1 MSKFILI
8 TIILLLVTWISDHQN
23 IGLKN
28 YIPNQLML
36 SVSVSVDFLSN
47 ISGVFLTISIFCFTT
62 IVTVLNKYSSS
73 ISPRMLQRFIDKTGV
88 LRLYGIFVSGF
99 FYSVLS
105 ILLLQDLDSDQN
117 VVAGSFGIVYSIIA
131 MLGFIIFSKQVID
144 NIKMSNVIEGV
155 FNDCDKLIDE
165 EVELRENAEHYKDDE
180 SVTEI
185 PLVAQKT
192 GYFFKVKTDEIL
204 KNLNTIKSELTITKR
219 IGEYVVEGEALG
231 ILKIIE
237 SKKLDDETEE
247 ELREEISQFL
257 VINIFNQVIFFA
269 CCLFFF
275 LFLKDREDVYDKT
288 FKLFYM
294 SQYLA
299 SERENFARLIHD
311 EVLQDIFAA
320 KNYLSLKEPKVHEAS
335 DLLTKLNERL
345 RKIMKFYQTSL
356 FEDFGMEENIH
367 GIFEN
372 VASLYPYKTPKIDKK
387 ISSAL
392 ENLRGEEVK
401 LIALI
406 TKELVN
412 NIYKHSEATYIFYRL
427 YEDRGFIIMEVE
439 SDGMAEG
446 DFKNIEDSKRGV
458 LLLKMLISSN
468 EGEISYEDRGRTL
481 YTKIRLRR
489 FIDENSF
496 IR

>member
-1 MSKFILI
+1 MI
-8 TIILLLVTWISDHQN
+8 
-23 IGLKN
+23 
-28 YIPNQLML
+28 
-36 SVSVSVDFLSN
+36 
-47 ISGVFLTISIFCFTT
+47 
-62 IVTVLNKYSSS
+62 
-73 ISPRMLQRFIDKTGV
+73 
-88 LRLYGIFVSGF
+88 
-99 FYSVLS
+99 
-105 ILLLQDLDSDQN
+105 
-117 VVAGSFGIVYSIIA
+117 
-131 MLGFIIFSKQVID
+131 
-144 NIKMSNVIEGV
+144 
-155 FNDCDKLIDE
+155 
-165 EVELRENAEHYKDDE
+165 YK
-180 SVTEI
+180 
-185 PLVAQKT
+185 
-192 GYFFKVKTDEIL
+192 
-204 KNLNTIKSELTITKR
+204 R
-219 IGEYVVEGEALG
+219 
-231 ILKIIE
+231 ILKIIISHAALIFYWCYIYKIGDAISSAPIINFTSTILILIIYGLIYAE
-237 SKKLDDETEE
+237 ITKRGDKKLDA
-247 ELREEISQFL
+247 LYIFASLLFFALALNKNFKFLICFVLGLGISFFYIVKNLQIDKTFYINILPISKKMTQVFTGIFICVIMLLTYLLDLDVL

-288 FKLFYM
+288 FKLFYI

-320 KNYLSLKEPKVHEAS
+320 KNYLSLKEPRVHEAS

-439 SDGMAEG
+439 SDGMAEE
-446 DFKNIEDSKRGV
+446 DFKNIGDSKRGV

>member
-1 MSKFILI
+1 M
-8 TIILLLVTWISDHQN
+8 
-23 IGLKN
+23 G
-28 YIPNQLML
+28 
-36 SVSVSVDFLSN
+36 
-47 ISGVFLTISIFCFTT
+47 
-62 IVTVLNKYSSS
+62 
-73 ISPRMLQRFIDKTGV
+73 
-88 LRLYGIFVSGF
+88 
-99 FYSVLS
+99 
-105 ILLLQDLDSDQN
+105 
-117 VVAGSFGIVYSIIA
+117 
-131 MLGFIIFSKQVID
+131 
-144 NIKMSNVIEGV
+144 
-155 FNDCDKLIDE
+155 
-165 EVELRENAEHYKDDE
+165 
-180 SVTEI
+180 
-185 PLVAQKT
+185 
-192 GYFFKVKTDEIL
+192 
-204 KNLNTIKSELTITKR
+204 KR
-219 IGEYVVEGEALG
+219 
-231 ILKIIE
+231 ILKIIISHAALIFYWCYLYKVGDAISSAPIINFTSTILILIIYGLIYAE
-237 SKKLDDETEE
+237 ITKKGDKKLDA
-247 ELREEISQFL
+247 LYIFVSLLFFALALNKNLNFLIFLGLGLWISIFYIVKNLQIDKTFYISILPISKKMTQVFTGIFICVIMLLTYLLDLDVL

-269 CCLFFF
+269 CCLFFL

-288 FKLFYM
+288 FKLLYISKYM
-294 SQYLA
+294 A

-372 VASLYPYKTPKIDKK
+372 VANLYPYKTTKIDKK

-401 LIALI
+401 LITLI

-439 SDGMAEG
+439 SDGMAHE

-489 FIDENSF
+489 FRDENSF

>member
-1 MSKFILI
+1 MI
-8 TIILLLVTWISDHQN
+8 
-23 IGLKN
+23 
-28 YIPNQLML
+28 
-36 SVSVSVDFLSN
+36 
-47 ISGVFLTISIFCFTT
+47 
-62 IVTVLNKYSSS
+62 
-73 ISPRMLQRFIDKTGV
+73 
-88 LRLYGIFVSGF
+88 
-99 FYSVLS
+99 
-105 ILLLQDLDSDQN
+105 
-117 VVAGSFGIVYSIIA
+117 
-131 MLGFIIFSKQVID
+131 
-144 NIKMSNVIEGV
+144 
-155 FNDCDKLIDE
+155 
-165 EVELRENAEHYKDDE
+165 YK
-180 SVTEI
+180 
-185 PLVAQKT
+185 
-192 GYFFKVKTDEIL
+192 
-204 KNLNTIKSELTITKR
+204 R
-219 IGEYVVEGEALG
+219 
-231 ILKIIE
+231 ILKIIISHAALIFYWSYLYKTGE
-237 SKKLDDETEE
+237 VTGRDPIINLTSAGLILIIYGFIYTEITKKEDKKTDGLYIFASLLFFALALNKNFNFLIFLGLGLVTSIFYIVKNYRKEKTFYINILPISKKMTQVFTGIFICVIMLLTYFLDLDV
-247 ELREEISQFL
+247 L

-288 FKLFYM
+288 FKLFYI
-294 SQYLA
+294 SQYLT

-468 EGEISYEDRGRTL
+468 EGEISYQDRGRTL

>member
-1 MSKFILI
+1 M
-8 TIILLLVTWISDHQN
+8 
-23 IGLKN
+23 G
-28 YIPNQLML
+28 
-36 SVSVSVDFLSN
+36 
-47 ISGVFLTISIFCFTT
+47 
-62 IVTVLNKYSSS
+62 
-73 ISPRMLQRFIDKTGV
+73 
-88 LRLYGIFVSGF
+88 
-99 FYSVLS
+99 
-105 ILLLQDLDSDQN
+105 
-117 VVAGSFGIVYSIIA
+117 
-131 MLGFIIFSKQVID
+131 
-144 NIKMSNVIEGV
+144 
-155 FNDCDKLIDE
+155 
-165 EVELRENAEHYKDDE
+165 
-180 SVTEI
+180 
-185 PLVAQKT
+185 
-192 GYFFKVKTDEIL
+192 
-204 KNLNTIKSELTITKR
+204 KR
-219 IGEYVVEGEALG
+219 
-231 ILKIIE
+231 ILKIIISHAALIFYWCYLYKVGDAISSAPIINFTSTILILIIYGLIYAE
-237 SKKLDDETEE
+237 ITKKGHKKLDA
-247 ELREEISQFL
+247 LYIFVSLLFFALALNKNFNFLIFLGLGLGISIFYIVKNLQIDKTFYISILPISKKMTQVFTGIFICVIMLLTYLLDLDVL

-269 CCLFFF
+269 CCLFFL

-288 FKLFYM
+288 FKLLYISKYM
-294 SQYLA
+294 A

-372 VASLYPYKTPKIDKK
+372 VASLYPYKTTKIDKK

-439 SDGMAEG
+439 SDGMARE

-489 FIDENSF
+489 FRDEDSF

>member
-1 MSKFILI
+1 M
-8 TIILLLVTWISDHQN
+8 
-23 IGLKN
+23 G
-28 YIPNQLML
+28 
-36 SVSVSVDFLSN
+36 
-47 ISGVFLTISIFCFTT
+47 
-62 IVTVLNKYSSS
+62 
-73 ISPRMLQRFIDKTGV
+73 
-88 LRLYGIFVSGF
+88 
-99 FYSVLS
+99 
-105 ILLLQDLDSDQN
+105 
-117 VVAGSFGIVYSIIA
+117 
-131 MLGFIIFSKQVID
+131 
-144 NIKMSNVIEGV
+144 
-155 FNDCDKLIDE
+155 
-165 EVELRENAEHYKDDE
+165 
-180 SVTEI
+180 
-185 PLVAQKT
+185 
-192 GYFFKVKTDEIL
+192 
-204 KNLNTIKSELTITKR
+204 KR
-219 IGEYVVEGEALG
+219 
-231 ILKIIE
+231 ILKIIISHAALIFYWCYLYKVGDAISSAPIINFTSTILILIIYGLIYAE
-237 SKKLDDETEE
+237 ITKKGDKKLDA
-247 ELREEISQFL
+247 LYIFVSLLFFAFALNKNFKFLIFLGLGLGISIFYIVKNLQIDKTFYISILPISKKMTQVFTGIFICVIMLLTYLLDLDVL

-269 CCLFFF
+269 CCLFFL

-288 FKLFYM
+288 FKLFYI
-294 SQYLA
+294 SQYMA

-372 VASLYPYKTPKIDKK
+372 VASIYPYKTTKIDKK

-439 SDGMAEG
+439 SDGMDHE

-489 FIDENSF
+489 FRDEDSF

>member
-1 MSKFILI
+1 M
-8 TIILLLVTWISDHQN
+8 
-23 IGLKN
+23 G
-28 YIPNQLML
+28 
-36 SVSVSVDFLSN
+36 
-47 ISGVFLTISIFCFTT
+47 
-62 IVTVLNKYSSS
+62 
-73 ISPRMLQRFIDKTGV
+73 
-88 LRLYGIFVSGF
+88 
-99 FYSVLS
+99 
-105 ILLLQDLDSDQN
+105 
-117 VVAGSFGIVYSIIA
+117 
-131 MLGFIIFSKQVID
+131 
-144 NIKMSNVIEGV
+144 
-155 FNDCDKLIDE
+155 
-165 EVELRENAEHYKDDE
+165 
-180 SVTEI
+180 
-185 PLVAQKT
+185 
-192 GYFFKVKTDEIL
+192 
-204 KNLNTIKSELTITKR
+204 KR
-219 IGEYVVEGEALG
+219 
-231 ILKIIE
+231 ILKIIISHAALIFYWCCLYKVGE
-237 SKKLDDETEE
+237 ITKKDPIINLTSAALILIIYGFIYTEITKEEDKKTDGLYIYASLLFFALALNKNFNFLMCFAIGLLTSIFYIVKNLRREKIFYINILPVSKKMTQVFTGIFISMIMILTYLLDLD
-247 ELREEISQFL
+247 SF
-257 VINIFNQVIFFA
+257 VINIFNQLIFFA

-299 SERENFARLIHD
+299 NERENFARLIHD

-320 KNYLSLKEPKVHEAS
+320 KNYLSLKEPKIHEAS

-367 GIFEN
+367 GIFQN
-372 VASLYPYKTPKIDKK
+372 VASLYPDKTTKIDKK

-439 SDGMAEG
+439 SDGMAEE

-468 EGEISYEDRGRTL
+468 EGEISYEDRRRTL

-489 FIDENSF
+489 CRDENSF
-496 IR
+496 IRWPQNFWRELKAPLGREGNLMLLYKWNWKILCWNEKGLWHFSCGHKFKERWDGLWHLG

>member
-1 MSKFILI
+1 MTSIFYI
-8 TIILLLVTWISDHQN
+8 V
-23 IGLKN
+23 KN
-28 YIPNQLML
+28 YRKEKT
-36 SVSVSVDFLSN
+36 FY
-47 ISGVFLTISIFCFTT
+47 ISILPISKKMTQVFT
-62 IVTVLNKYSSS
+62 
-73 ISPRMLQRFIDKTGV
+73 
-88 LRLYGIFVSGF
+88 GIFICV
-99 FYSVLS
+99 
-105 ILLLQDLDSDQN
+105 IMLLTYLLDLD
-117 VVAGSFGIVYSIIA
+117 V
-131 MLGFIIFSKQVID
+131 
-144 NIKMSNVIEGV
+144 
-155 FNDCDKLIDE
+155 
-165 EVELRENAEHYKDDE
+165 
-180 SVTEI
+180 
-185 PLVAQKT
+185 
-192 GYFFKVKTDEIL
+192 
-204 KNLNTIKSELTITKR
+204 
-219 IGEYVVEGEALG
+219 
-231 ILKIIE
+231 
-237 SKKLDDETEE
+237 
-247 ELREEISQFL
+247 L

-294 SQYLA
+294 SQYLT

-439 SDGMAEG
+439 SDGMAEE

-489 FIDENSF
+489 FRDENSF

>member
-1 MSKFILI
+1 MI
-8 TIILLLVTWISDHQN
+8 
-23 IGLKN
+23 
-28 YIPNQLML
+28 
-36 SVSVSVDFLSN
+36 
-47 ISGVFLTISIFCFTT
+47 
-62 IVTVLNKYSSS
+62 
-73 ISPRMLQRFIDKTGV
+73 
-88 LRLYGIFVSGF
+88 
-99 FYSVLS
+99 
-105 ILLLQDLDSDQN
+105 
-117 VVAGSFGIVYSIIA
+117 
-131 MLGFIIFSKQVID
+131 
-144 NIKMSNVIEGV
+144 
-155 FNDCDKLIDE
+155 
-165 EVELRENAEHYKDDE
+165 YK
-180 SVTEI
+180 
-185 PLVAQKT
+185 
-192 GYFFKVKTDEIL
+192 
-204 KNLNTIKSELTITKR
+204 R
-219 IGEYVVEGEALG
+219 
-231 ILKIIE
+231 ILKIIISHAALIFYWSYLYKTGE
-237 SKKLDDETEE
+237 ITGKDPIINLTSAGLILIIYGFIYTEITKKEDKKTDGLYIFASLLFFALALNKNFNFLICLGIGFVTSIFYIVKNLRKEKTFYISILPISKKMTQVFTGIFICVIMLLTYLLDLDV
-247 ELREEISQFL
+247 L

-345 RKIMKFYQTSL
+345 RIIMKFYQTSL

>member
-1 MSKFILI
+1 M
-8 TIILLLVTWISDHQN
+8 
-23 IGLKN
+23 G
-28 YIPNQLML
+28 
-36 SVSVSVDFLSN
+36 
-47 ISGVFLTISIFCFTT
+47 
-62 IVTVLNKYSSS
+62 
-73 ISPRMLQRFIDKTGV
+73 
-88 LRLYGIFVSGF
+88 
-99 FYSVLS
+99 
-105 ILLLQDLDSDQN
+105 
-117 VVAGSFGIVYSIIA
+117 
-131 MLGFIIFSKQVID
+131 
-144 NIKMSNVIEGV
+144 
-155 FNDCDKLIDE
+155 
-165 EVELRENAEHYKDDE
+165 
-180 SVTEI
+180 
-185 PLVAQKT
+185 
-192 GYFFKVKTDEIL
+192 
-204 KNLNTIKSELTITKR
+204 KR
-219 IGEYVVEGEALG
+219 
-231 ILKIIE
+231 ILKIIISHAALIFYWCCLYKVGE
-237 SKKLDDETEE
+237 ITKKDPIINLTSAALILIIYGFIYTEITKEEDKKTDGLYIYASLLFFALALNKNLHFLIFLGLGLVTSIFYIVKNLRKEKTFYISILPISKKMTQVFTGIFICVIMLLTYLLDLDV
-247 ELREEISQFL
+247 L

-269 CCLFFF
+269 CCLSFF

-288 FKLFYM
+288 FKLFYI
-294 SQYLA
+294 SQYLEN
-299 SERENFARLIHD
+299 ERENFARLIHD

-367 GIFEN
+367 GIFQN
-372 VASLYPYKTPKIDKK
+372 VASLYPDKTTKIDKK

-392 ENLRGEEVK
+392 ENLRSEEVK

-439 SDGMAEG
+439 SDGMAEE

>member
-1 MSKFILI
+1 M
-8 TIILLLVTWISDHQN
+8 
-23 IGLKN
+23 G
-28 YIPNQLML
+28 
-36 SVSVSVDFLSN
+36 
-47 ISGVFLTISIFCFTT
+47 
-62 IVTVLNKYSSS
+62 
-73 ISPRMLQRFIDKTGV
+73 
-88 LRLYGIFVSGF
+88 
-99 FYSVLS
+99 
-105 ILLLQDLDSDQN
+105 
-117 VVAGSFGIVYSIIA
+117 
-131 MLGFIIFSKQVID
+131 
-144 NIKMSNVIEGV
+144 
-155 FNDCDKLIDE
+155 
-165 EVELRENAEHYKDDE
+165 
-180 SVTEI
+180 
-185 PLVAQKT
+185 
-192 GYFFKVKTDEIL
+192 
-204 KNLNTIKSELTITKR
+204 KR
-219 IGEYVVEGEALG
+219 
-231 ILKIIE
+231 ILKIIISHAALIFYWSYLYKTGE
-237 SKKLDDETEE
+237 ITSKDPIINLTSAGLIIIIYGFIYTEITKKEDKKTDGLFIFASLLFFALALNKNLHFLIFLGLGLVTSIFYIVKNYRKEKTFYINILPISKKMTQVFTGIFICVIMLLTYLLDLDV
-247 ELREEISQFL
+247 L

-288 FKLFYM
+288 FKLFYI

-320 KNYLSLKEPKVHEAS
+320 KNYLSLKEPRVYEAS

-427 YEDRGFIIMEVE
+427 YEDRDFIIMEVE
-439 SDGMAEG
+439 SDGMAEE

>member
-1 MSKFILI
+1 M
-8 TIILLLVTWISDHQN
+8 
-23 IGLKN
+23 G
-28 YIPNQLML
+28 
-36 SVSVSVDFLSN
+36 
-47 ISGVFLTISIFCFTT
+47 
-62 IVTVLNKYSSS
+62 
-73 ISPRMLQRFIDKTGV
+73 
-88 LRLYGIFVSGF
+88 
-99 FYSVLS
+99 
-105 ILLLQDLDSDQN
+105 
-117 VVAGSFGIVYSIIA
+117 
-131 MLGFIIFSKQVID
+131 
-144 NIKMSNVIEGV
+144 
-155 FNDCDKLIDE
+155 
-165 EVELRENAEHYKDDE
+165 
-180 SVTEI
+180 
-185 PLVAQKT
+185 
-192 GYFFKVKTDEIL
+192 
-204 KNLNTIKSELTITKR
+204 KR
-219 IGEYVVEGEALG
+219 
-231 ILKIIE
+231 ILKIIISHAALIFYWCYLYKVGDAISSAPIINFTSTILILIIYGLIYAE
-237 SKKLDDETEE
+237 ITKKGDKKLDA
-247 ELREEISQFL
+247 LYIFVSLLFFALALNKNFKFLIFLGLGLGISIFYIVKNLQIDKTFYISILPISKKMTQVFTGIFICVIMLLTYLLDLDVL

-269 CCLFFF
+269 CCLFFL

-288 FKLFYM
+288 FKLLYISKYM
-294 SQYLA
+294 A

-439 SDGMAEG
+439 SDGMAHE

-489 FIDENSF
+489 FIYEDSF

>member
-1 MSKFILI
+1 M
-8 TIILLLVTWISDHQN
+8 
-23 IGLKN
+23 G
-28 YIPNQLML
+28 
-36 SVSVSVDFLSN
+36 
-47 ISGVFLTISIFCFTT
+47 
-62 IVTVLNKYSSS
+62 
-73 ISPRMLQRFIDKTGV
+73 
-88 LRLYGIFVSGF
+88 
-99 FYSVLS
+99 
-105 ILLLQDLDSDQN
+105 
-117 VVAGSFGIVYSIIA
+117 
-131 MLGFIIFSKQVID
+131 
-144 NIKMSNVIEGV
+144 
-155 FNDCDKLIDE
+155 
-165 EVELRENAEHYKDDE
+165 
-180 SVTEI
+180 
-185 PLVAQKT
+185 
-192 GYFFKVKTDEIL
+192 
-204 KNLNTIKSELTITKR
+204 KR
-219 IGEYVVEGEALG
+219 
-231 ILKIIE
+231 ILKIIISHAALIFYWCYLYKVGDAISSAPIINFTSTILILIIYGLIYAE
-237 SKKLDDETEE
+237 ITKKGDKKLDA
-247 ELREEISQFL
+247 LYIFVSLLFFALALNKNFKFLIFLGLGLGISIFYIVKNLQIDKTFYISILPISKKMTQVFTGIFICVIMLLTYLLDLDVL

-269 CCLFFF
+269 CCLFFL

-288 FKLFYM
+288 FKLLYISKYM
-294 SQYLA
+294 A

-372 VASLYPYKTPKIDKK
+372 VASLYPDKTTKIDKK

-439 SDGMAEG
+439 SDGMAHE

-489 FIDENSF
+489 FRDENPF

>member
-1 MSKFILI
+1 MI
-8 TIILLLVTWISDHQN
+8 
-23 IGLKN
+23 
-28 YIPNQLML
+28 
-36 SVSVSVDFLSN
+36 
-47 ISGVFLTISIFCFTT
+47 
-62 IVTVLNKYSSS
+62 
-73 ISPRMLQRFIDKTGV
+73 
-88 LRLYGIFVSGF
+88 
-99 FYSVLS
+99 
-105 ILLLQDLDSDQN
+105 
-117 VVAGSFGIVYSIIA
+117 
-131 MLGFIIFSKQVID
+131 
-144 NIKMSNVIEGV
+144 
-155 FNDCDKLIDE
+155 
-165 EVELRENAEHYKDDE
+165 YK
-180 SVTEI
+180 
-185 PLVAQKT
+185 
-192 GYFFKVKTDEIL
+192 
-204 KNLNTIKSELTITKR
+204 R
-219 IGEYVVEGEALG
+219 
-231 ILKIIE
+231 ILKIIISHAALIFYWSYLYKTGE
-237 SKKLDDETEE
+237 ITSKDPIINLTSAGLILIIYGFIYTEITKKEDKKTDGLYIFASLLFFALALNKNLHFFICLGLGLVTSIFYIVKNLRKEKTFYINILPISKKMTQVFTGIFICVIMLLTYLLDLDV
-247 ELREEISQFL
+247 L

-299 SERENFARLIHD
+299 NERENFARLIHD

>member
-1 MSKFILI
+1 MI
-8 TIILLLVTWISDHQN
+8 
-23 IGLKN
+23 
-28 YIPNQLML
+28 
-36 SVSVSVDFLSN
+36 
-47 ISGVFLTISIFCFTT
+47 
-62 IVTVLNKYSSS
+62 
-73 ISPRMLQRFIDKTGV
+73 
-88 LRLYGIFVSGF
+88 
-99 FYSVLS
+99 
-105 ILLLQDLDSDQN
+105 
-117 VVAGSFGIVYSIIA
+117 
-131 MLGFIIFSKQVID
+131 
-144 NIKMSNVIEGV
+144 
-155 FNDCDKLIDE
+155 
-165 EVELRENAEHYKDDE
+165 YK
-180 SVTEI
+180 
-185 PLVAQKT
+185 
-192 GYFFKVKTDEIL
+192 
-204 KNLNTIKSELTITKR
+204 R
-219 IGEYVVEGEALG
+219 
-231 ILKIIE
+231 ILKIIISHAALIFYWCYLYKTGE
-237 SKKLDDETEE
+237 ITGKDPIINLSSAGLILIIYGFIYTEITKKEDKKTDGLYIFASLLFFALALNKNLHFLICLGLGLLTSIFYIVKNYRKEKTFYISILPISKKMTQVFTGIFICVIMLLTYLLDLDV
-247 ELREEISQFL
+247 L

>member
-1 MSKFILI
+1 M
-8 TIILLLVTWISDHQN
+8 
-23 IGLKN
+23 G
-28 YIPNQLML
+28 
-36 SVSVSVDFLSN
+36 
-47 ISGVFLTISIFCFTT
+47 
-62 IVTVLNKYSSS
+62 
-73 ISPRMLQRFIDKTGV
+73 
-88 LRLYGIFVSGF
+88 
-99 FYSVLS
+99 
-105 ILLLQDLDSDQN
+105 
-117 VVAGSFGIVYSIIA
+117 
-131 MLGFIIFSKQVID
+131 
-144 NIKMSNVIEGV
+144 
-155 FNDCDKLIDE
+155 
-165 EVELRENAEHYKDDE
+165 
-180 SVTEI
+180 
-185 PLVAQKT
+185 
-192 GYFFKVKTDEIL
+192 
-204 KNLNTIKSELTITKR
+204 KR
-219 IGEYVVEGEALG
+219 
-231 ILKIIE
+231 ILKIIISDAALIFYWCYLYKVGDAISSAPIINFTSTILILIIYGLIYAE
-237 SKKLDDETEE
+237 ITKKGDKKQDALYIFVSLLFFALALNKNFKFLIFLGLGLGISIFYIVKNLQIDKTFYISILPISKKMTQVFTGIFICVIMLLTYLLDLDV
-247 ELREEISQFL
+247 L
-257 VINIFNQVIFFA
+257 VINIFNQVIFFV
-269 CCLFFF
+269 CCLFFL

-288 FKLFYM
+288 FKLLYISKYM
-294 SQYLA
+294 A

-372 VASLYPYKTPKIDKK
+372 VASLYPYKTTKIDKK

-439 SDGMAEG
+439 SDGMARE

-489 FIDENSF
+489 FRDEDSF

>member
-1 MSKFILI
+1 M
-8 TIILLLVTWISDHQN
+8 
-23 IGLKN
+23 G
-28 YIPNQLML
+28 
-36 SVSVSVDFLSN
+36 
-47 ISGVFLTISIFCFTT
+47 
-62 IVTVLNKYSSS
+62 
-73 ISPRMLQRFIDKTGV
+73 
-88 LRLYGIFVSGF
+88 
-99 FYSVLS
+99 
-105 ILLLQDLDSDQN
+105 
-117 VVAGSFGIVYSIIA
+117 
-131 MLGFIIFSKQVID
+131 
-144 NIKMSNVIEGV
+144 
-155 FNDCDKLIDE
+155 
-165 EVELRENAEHYKDDE
+165 
-180 SVTEI
+180 
-185 PLVAQKT
+185 
-192 GYFFKVKTDEIL
+192 
-204 KNLNTIKSELTITKR
+204 KR
-219 IGEYVVEGEALG
+219 
-231 ILKIIE
+231 ILKIIIPQALLILYWCYLYKTGYISTSVPTINLTSTVLIIIIYGIIYAE
-237 SKKLDDETEE
+237 ITKTEDKKTDGLYIFTTLLFFALALNKNLHFIIFFLLGLGTSIFYIVKNLRREKIFYINILPVSKKMTQVFTGIFISMIMILTYLLDLD
-247 ELREEISQFL
+247 SF

-299 SERENFARLIHD
+299 NERENFARLIHD

-320 KNYLSLKEPKVHEAS
+320 KNFLSLKEPKVHEAS

-372 VASLYPYKTPKIDKK
+372 VASLYPDKTPKIDKK
-387 ISSAL
+387 TSSAL

-439 SDGMAEG
+439 SDGMDEE

-458 LLLKMLISSN
+458 LLLKLLISSN

-489 FIDENSF
+489 FKDENSF

>member
-1 MSKFILI
+1 MGK
-8 TIILLLVTWISDHQN
+8 
-23 IGLKN
+23 K
-28 YIPNQLML
+28 
-36 SVSVSVDFLSN
+36 
-47 ISGVFLTISIFCFTT
+47 
-62 IVTVLNKYSSS
+62 
-73 ISPRMLQRFIDKTGV
+73 
-88 LRLYGIFVSGF
+88 
-99 FYSVLS
+99 
-105 ILLLQDLDSDQN
+105 
-117 VVAGSFGIVYSIIA
+117 
-131 MLGFIIFSKQVID
+131 
-144 NIKMSNVIEGV
+144 
-155 FNDCDKLIDE
+155 
-165 EVELRENAEHYKDDE
+165 
-180 SVTEI
+180 
-185 PLVAQKT
+185 
-192 GYFFKVKTDEIL
+192 
-204 KNLNTIKSELTITKR
+204 
-219 IGEYVVEGEALG
+219 
-231 ILKIIE
+231 ILKIIISHATLIFYWCYLYKVGE
-237 SKKLDDETEE
+237 ITKKDPIINLTSAALILIIYGFIYTEITKEEDKKTDGLYIYASLLFFTLALNKNFNFLMCFAIGLVTSIFYIMKNLRKEKTFYISILPISKKMTQVFTGIFISLIMILTYLLDLDA
-247 ELREEISQFL
+247 L
-257 VINIFNQVIFFA
+257 VINIFNQVIFLA

-288 FKLFYM
+288 FKLFYI
-294 SQYLA
+294 SQYLT

-311 EVLQDIFAA
+311 EVLQDIFAV
-320 KNYLSLKEPKVHEAS
+320 KNYLSLKEPKIHEAS

-372 VASLYPYKTPKIDKK
+372 VASLYPDKTTKIDKK
-387 ISSAL
+387 ISRGL

-406 TKELVN
+406 TKELIN

-439 SDGMAEG
+439 SDGMAED

>member
-1 MSKFILI
+1 M
-8 TIILLLVTWISDHQN
+8 
-23 IGLKN
+23 G
-28 YIPNQLML
+28 
-36 SVSVSVDFLSN
+36 
-47 ISGVFLTISIFCFTT
+47 
-62 IVTVLNKYSSS
+62 
-73 ISPRMLQRFIDKTGV
+73 
-88 LRLYGIFVSGF
+88 
-99 FYSVLS
+99 
-105 ILLLQDLDSDQN
+105 
-117 VVAGSFGIVYSIIA
+117 
-131 MLGFIIFSKQVID
+131 
-144 NIKMSNVIEGV
+144 
-155 FNDCDKLIDE
+155 
-165 EVELRENAEHYKDDE
+165 
-180 SVTEI
+180 
-185 PLVAQKT
+185 
-192 GYFFKVKTDEIL
+192 
-204 KNLNTIKSELTITKR
+204 KR
-219 IGEYVVEGEALG
+219 
-231 ILKIIE
+231 ILKIIISHAALIFYWSYLYKTGE
-237 SKKLDDETEE
+237 ITSKDPIINLTSAGLILIIYGFIYTEITKKEDKKTDGLYISASLLFFALALNKNLHFLIFLGLGLVTSIFYIVKNLRKEKTFYISILPISKKMTQVFTGIFICVIMLLTYLLDLDV
-247 ELREEISQFL
+247 L

-269 CCLFFF
+269 CCLSFF

-288 FKLFYM
+288 FKLFYI
-294 SQYLA
+294 SQYLEN
-299 SERENFARLIHD
+299 ERENFARLIHD

-372 VASLYPYKTPKIDKK
+372 LASLYPYKTPKIDKK

-439 SDGMAEG
+439 SDGMAEE

-468 EGEISYEDRGRTL
+468 EGEISYEDRGRIL

-489 FIDENSF
+489 FRDEDSF

>member
-1 MSKFILI
+1 MI
-8 TIILLLVTWISDHQN
+8 
-23 IGLKN
+23 
-28 YIPNQLML
+28 
-36 SVSVSVDFLSN
+36 
-47 ISGVFLTISIFCFTT
+47 
-62 IVTVLNKYSSS
+62 
-73 ISPRMLQRFIDKTGV
+73 
-88 LRLYGIFVSGF
+88 
-99 FYSVLS
+99 
-105 ILLLQDLDSDQN
+105 
-117 VVAGSFGIVYSIIA
+117 
-131 MLGFIIFSKQVID
+131 
-144 NIKMSNVIEGV
+144 
-155 FNDCDKLIDE
+155 
-165 EVELRENAEHYKDDE
+165 YK
-180 SVTEI
+180 
-185 PLVAQKT
+185 
-192 GYFFKVKTDEIL
+192 
-204 KNLNTIKSELTITKR
+204 R
-219 IGEYVVEGEALG
+219 
-231 ILKIIE
+231 ILKIIISHAALIFYWSYLYKTGE
-237 SKKLDDETEE
+237 ITGRDPIINLTSAGLILIIYGFIYTEITKKEDKKTDGLYIFASLLFFALALNKNLHFFICLGIGLVTSIFYIVKNLRKEKNFYISILPISKKMTQVFTGIFICVIMLLTYLLDLDV
-247 ELREEISQFL
+247 L

-439 SDGMAEG
+439 SDGMAEE

-489 FIDENSF
+489 LINENSF

>member
-1 MSKFILI
+1 M
-8 TIILLLVTWISDHQN
+8 
-23 IGLKN
+23 G
-28 YIPNQLML
+28 
-36 SVSVSVDFLSN
+36 
-47 ISGVFLTISIFCFTT
+47 
-62 IVTVLNKYSSS
+62 
-73 ISPRMLQRFIDKTGV
+73 
-88 LRLYGIFVSGF
+88 
-99 FYSVLS
+99 
-105 ILLLQDLDSDQN
+105 
-117 VVAGSFGIVYSIIA
+117 
-131 MLGFIIFSKQVID
+131 
-144 NIKMSNVIEGV
+144 
-155 FNDCDKLIDE
+155 
-165 EVELRENAEHYKDDE
+165 
-180 SVTEI
+180 
-185 PLVAQKT
+185 
-192 GYFFKVKTDEIL
+192 
-204 KNLNTIKSELTITKR
+204 KR
-219 IGEYVVEGEALG
+219 
-231 ILKIIE
+231 ILKIIISHAALIFYWCYLYKTGE
-237 SKKLDDETEE
+237 ITSKDPIINLTSAGLILIIYGFIYTEITKKEDKKTDGLYIFASLLFFALALNKNLHFLIFLGLGLVTSIFYIVKNLRKEKTFYISILPISKKMTQVFTGIFICMILLLTYLLDLDV
-247 ELREEISQFL
+247 L

-288 FKLFYM
+288 FKLFYI

-392 ENLRGEEVK
+392 ENLRSEEVK

-439 SDGMAEG
+439 SDGMAEE

>member
-1 MSKFILI
+1 M
-8 TIILLLVTWISDHQN
+8 
-23 IGLKN
+23 G
-28 YIPNQLML
+28 
-36 SVSVSVDFLSN
+36 
-47 ISGVFLTISIFCFTT
+47 
-62 IVTVLNKYSSS
+62 
-73 ISPRMLQRFIDKTGV
+73 
-88 LRLYGIFVSGF
+88 
-99 FYSVLS
+99 
-105 ILLLQDLDSDQN
+105 
-117 VVAGSFGIVYSIIA
+117 
-131 MLGFIIFSKQVID
+131 
-144 NIKMSNVIEGV
+144 
-155 FNDCDKLIDE
+155 
-165 EVELRENAEHYKDDE
+165 
-180 SVTEI
+180 
-185 PLVAQKT
+185 
-192 GYFFKVKTDEIL
+192 
-204 KNLNTIKSELTITKR
+204 KR
-219 IGEYVVEGEALG
+219 
-231 ILKIIE
+231 ILKIIISHAALIFYWSYLYKTGE
-237 SKKLDDETEE
+237 ITSKDPIINLTSAGLILIIYGFIYTEITKKEDKKTDGLYIFASLLFFALALNKNLHFFICLGLGLVTSIFYIVKNLRREKTFYINILPISKKMTQVFTGIFICMVLLLTYLLDLDV
-247 ELREEISQFL
+247 L

-372 VASLYPYKTPKIDKK
+372 VASIYPYKTPKIDKK

-439 SDGMAEG
+439 SDGMAEE
-446 DFKNIEDSKRGV
+446 DFKNIGDSKRGI
-458 LLLKMLISSN
+458 LLLRMLISSN

>member
-1 MSKFILI
+1 LFFALALNKNLHFFICLG
-8 TIILLLVTWISDHQN
+8 LGLVT
-23 IGLKN
+23 
-28 YIPNQLML
+28 
-36 SVSVSVDFLSN
+36 
-47 ISGVFLTISIFCFTT
+47 SIFYIVKNLRREKTFYINILPISKKMTQVFT
-62 IVTVLNKYSSS
+62 
-73 ISPRMLQRFIDKTGV
+73 
-88 LRLYGIFVSGF
+88 GIF
-99 FYSVLS
+99 
-105 ILLLQDLDSDQN
+105 ICMIMLLTYLLDLD
-117 VVAGSFGIVYSIIA
+117 V
-131 MLGFIIFSKQVID
+131 
-144 NIKMSNVIEGV
+144 
-155 FNDCDKLIDE
+155 
-165 EVELRENAEHYKDDE
+165 
-180 SVTEI
+180 
-185 PLVAQKT
+185 
-192 GYFFKVKTDEIL
+192 
-204 KNLNTIKSELTITKR
+204 
-219 IGEYVVEGEALG
+219 
-231 ILKIIE
+231 
-237 SKKLDDETEE
+237 
-247 ELREEISQFL
+247 L

-372 VASLYPYKTPKIDKK
+372 LASLYPYKTPKIDKK

-439 SDGMAEG
+439 SDGMAEE
-446 DFKNIEDSKRGV
+446 DFKNIGDSKRGV

-489 FIDENSF
+489 FKDENSF

>member
-1 MSKFILI
+1 MI
-8 TIILLLVTWISDHQN
+8 
-23 IGLKN
+23 
-28 YIPNQLML
+28 
-36 SVSVSVDFLSN
+36 
-47 ISGVFLTISIFCFTT
+47 
-62 IVTVLNKYSSS
+62 
-73 ISPRMLQRFIDKTGV
+73 
-88 LRLYGIFVSGF
+88 
-99 FYSVLS
+99 
-105 ILLLQDLDSDQN
+105 
-117 VVAGSFGIVYSIIA
+117 
-131 MLGFIIFSKQVID
+131 
-144 NIKMSNVIEGV
+144 
-155 FNDCDKLIDE
+155 
-165 EVELRENAEHYKDDE
+165 YK
-180 SVTEI
+180 
-185 PLVAQKT
+185 
-192 GYFFKVKTDEIL
+192 
-204 KNLNTIKSELTITKR
+204 R
-219 IGEYVVEGEALG
+219 
-231 ILKIIE
+231 ILKIIISHAALIFYWSYLYKTGE
-237 SKKLDDETEE
+237 VTGRDPIINLTSAGLILIIYGFIYTEITKKEDKKTDGLYIFASLLFFALALNKNFNFLIFLGLGLVTSIFYIVKNYRKEKTFYINILPISKKMTQVFTGIFICVIMLLTYLLDLDV
-247 ELREEISQFL
+247 L

-335 DLLTKLNERL
+335 DLLSKLNERL

-468 EGEISYEDRGRTL
+468 EGEISYQDRGRTL

>member
-1 MSKFILI
+1 M
-8 TIILLLVTWISDHQN
+8 
-23 IGLKN
+23 G
-28 YIPNQLML
+28 
-36 SVSVSVDFLSN
+36 
-47 ISGVFLTISIFCFTT
+47 
-62 IVTVLNKYSSS
+62 
-73 ISPRMLQRFIDKTGV
+73 
-88 LRLYGIFVSGF
+88 
-99 FYSVLS
+99 
-105 ILLLQDLDSDQN
+105 
-117 VVAGSFGIVYSIIA
+117 
-131 MLGFIIFSKQVID
+131 
-144 NIKMSNVIEGV
+144 
-155 FNDCDKLIDE
+155 
-165 EVELRENAEHYKDDE
+165 
-180 SVTEI
+180 
-185 PLVAQKT
+185 
-192 GYFFKVKTDEIL
+192 
-204 KNLNTIKSELTITKR
+204 KR
-219 IGEYVVEGEALG
+219 
-231 ILKIIE
+231 ILKIIISHAALIFYWCYLYKVGDAISSAPIINFTSTILILIIYGLIYAE
-237 SKKLDDETEE
+237 ITKKGDKKLDA
-247 ELREEISQFL
+247 LYIFVSLLFFALALNKNFKFLIFLGLGLGISIFYIVKNLQIDKTFYISILPISKKMTQVFTGIFICVIMLLTYLLDLDVL

-269 CCLFFF
+269 CCLFFL

-288 FKLFYM
+288 FKLLYISKYM
-294 SQYLA
+294 A

-372 VASLYPYKTPKIDKK
+372 VASLYPYKTTKIDKK

-439 SDGMAEG
+439 SDGMAHE

-489 FIDENSF
+489 FRDEDSF

>member
-1 MSKFILI
+1 MI
-8 TIILLLVTWISDHQN
+8 
-23 IGLKN
+23 
-28 YIPNQLML
+28 
-36 SVSVSVDFLSN
+36 
-47 ISGVFLTISIFCFTT
+47 
-62 IVTVLNKYSSS
+62 
-73 ISPRMLQRFIDKTGV
+73 
-88 LRLYGIFVSGF
+88 
-99 FYSVLS
+99 
-105 ILLLQDLDSDQN
+105 
-117 VVAGSFGIVYSIIA
+117 
-131 MLGFIIFSKQVID
+131 
-144 NIKMSNVIEGV
+144 
-155 FNDCDKLIDE
+155 
-165 EVELRENAEHYKDDE
+165 YK
-180 SVTEI
+180 
-185 PLVAQKT
+185 
-192 GYFFKVKTDEIL
+192 
-204 KNLNTIKSELTITKR
+204 R
-219 IGEYVVEGEALG
+219 
-231 ILKIIE
+231 ILKIIISHAALIFYWSYLYKTGE
-237 SKKLDDETEE
+237 ITSKDPIINLTSAGLILIIYGFIYTEITKKEDKKTDGLYIFASLLFFALALNKNLHFLICLGLGLVTSIFYIVKNLRKEKTFYISILPISKKMTQVFTGIFICVIMLLTYLLDLDV
-247 ELREEISQFL
+247 L

-288 FKLFYM
+288 FKLFYI

>member
-1 MSKFILI
+1 MI
-8 TIILLLVTWISDHQN
+8 
-23 IGLKN
+23 
-28 YIPNQLML
+28 
-36 SVSVSVDFLSN
+36 
-47 ISGVFLTISIFCFTT
+47 
-62 IVTVLNKYSSS
+62 
-73 ISPRMLQRFIDKTGV
+73 
-88 LRLYGIFVSGF
+88 
-99 FYSVLS
+99 
-105 ILLLQDLDSDQN
+105 
-117 VVAGSFGIVYSIIA
+117 
-131 MLGFIIFSKQVID
+131 
-144 NIKMSNVIEGV
+144 
-155 FNDCDKLIDE
+155 
-165 EVELRENAEHYKDDE
+165 YK
-180 SVTEI
+180 
-185 PLVAQKT
+185 
-192 GYFFKVKTDEIL
+192 
-204 KNLNTIKSELTITKR
+204 R
-219 IGEYVVEGEALG
+219 
-231 ILKIIE
+231 ILKIIISHAALIFYWCYLYKTGE
-237 SKKLDDETEE
+237 VTGRDPIINLTSAGLILIIYGFIYTEITKKEDKKTDGLYIFASLLFFALALNKNLHFFICLGLGLVTSIFYIVKNYRKEKTFYISILPISKKMTHVFTGIFICVIMLLTYLLDLDV
-247 ELREEISQFL
+247 L

>member
-1 MSKFILI
+1 MI
-8 TIILLLVTWISDHQN
+8 
-23 IGLKN
+23 
-28 YIPNQLML
+28 
-36 SVSVSVDFLSN
+36 
-47 ISGVFLTISIFCFTT
+47 
-62 IVTVLNKYSSS
+62 
-73 ISPRMLQRFIDKTGV
+73 
-88 LRLYGIFVSGF
+88 
-99 FYSVLS
+99 
-105 ILLLQDLDSDQN
+105 
-117 VVAGSFGIVYSIIA
+117 
-131 MLGFIIFSKQVID
+131 
-144 NIKMSNVIEGV
+144 
-155 FNDCDKLIDE
+155 
-165 EVELRENAEHYKDDE
+165 YK
-180 SVTEI
+180 
-185 PLVAQKT
+185 
-192 GYFFKVKTDEIL
+192 
-204 KNLNTIKSELTITKR
+204 R
-219 IGEYVVEGEALG
+219 
-231 ILKIIE
+231 ILKIIISHAALIFYWCYLYKTGE
-237 SKKLDDETEE
+237 VTGRDPIINLTSAGLILIIYGFIYTEITKKEDKKTDGLYIFASLLFFALALNKNLHFFICLGLGLVTSIFYIVKNYRKEKTFYISILPISKKMTQVFTGIFICVIMLLTYLLDLDV
-247 ELREEISQFL
+247 L

-275 LFLKDREDVYDKT
+275 LSLKDREDVYDKT

>member
-1 MSKFILI
+1 M
-8 TIILLLVTWISDHQN
+8 
-23 IGLKN
+23 G
-28 YIPNQLML
+28 
-36 SVSVSVDFLSN
+36 
-47 ISGVFLTISIFCFTT
+47 
-62 IVTVLNKYSSS
+62 
-73 ISPRMLQRFIDKTGV
+73 
-88 LRLYGIFVSGF
+88 
-99 FYSVLS
+99 
-105 ILLLQDLDSDQN
+105 
-117 VVAGSFGIVYSIIA
+117 
-131 MLGFIIFSKQVID
+131 
-144 NIKMSNVIEGV
+144 
-155 FNDCDKLIDE
+155 
-165 EVELRENAEHYKDDE
+165 
-180 SVTEI
+180 
-185 PLVAQKT
+185 
-192 GYFFKVKTDEIL
+192 
-204 KNLNTIKSELTITKR
+204 KR
-219 IGEYVVEGEALG
+219 
-231 ILKIIE
+231 ILKIIISHAALIFYWCYLYKVGE
-237 SKKLDDETEE
+237 ITKKDPIINLTSAALILIIYGFIYTAIIKEEDKKTDGLYIYASLLFFALALNKNFNFLNCLAIGLLTSIFYIMKNLRKEETFYISILPISKKMTQVFTGIFISMIMILTYLLDLDA
-247 ELREEISQFL
+247 L

-288 FKLFYM
+288 FKLFYI
-294 SQYLA
+294 SQYLT

-311 EVLQDIFAA
+311 EVLQDIFAV
-320 KNYLSLKEPKVHEAS
+320 KNYLSLKEPKIHEAS

-372 VASLYPYKTPKIDKK
+372 VASLYPDKTTKIDKK
-387 ISSAL
+387 ISRGL

-406 TKELVN
+406 TKELIN

-439 SDGMAEG
+439 SDGMAED

>member
-1 MSKFILI
+1 MI
-8 TIILLLVTWISDHQN
+8 
-23 IGLKN
+23 
-28 YIPNQLML
+28 
-36 SVSVSVDFLSN
+36 
-47 ISGVFLTISIFCFTT
+47 
-62 IVTVLNKYSSS
+62 
-73 ISPRMLQRFIDKTGV
+73 
-88 LRLYGIFVSGF
+88 
-99 FYSVLS
+99 
-105 ILLLQDLDSDQN
+105 
-117 VVAGSFGIVYSIIA
+117 
-131 MLGFIIFSKQVID
+131 
-144 NIKMSNVIEGV
+144 
-155 FNDCDKLIDE
+155 
-165 EVELRENAEHYKDDE
+165 YK
-180 SVTEI
+180 
-185 PLVAQKT
+185 
-192 GYFFKVKTDEIL
+192 
-204 KNLNTIKSELTITKR
+204 R
-219 IGEYVVEGEALG
+219 
-231 ILKIIE
+231 ILKIIISHAALIFYWCYLYKTGE
-237 SKKLDDETEE
+237 ITGKDPIINLSSAGLILIIYGFIYTEITKKEDKKTDGLYIFASLLFFALALNKNLHFLICLGLGLLTSIFYIVKNYRKEKTFYISILPISKKMTQVFTGIFICVIMLLTYLLDLDV
-247 ELREEISQFL
+247 L

-367 GIFEN
+367 VIFEN

>member
-1 MSKFILI
+1 MI
-8 TIILLLVTWISDHQN
+8 
-23 IGLKN
+23 
-28 YIPNQLML
+28 
-36 SVSVSVDFLSN
+36 
-47 ISGVFLTISIFCFTT
+47 
-62 IVTVLNKYSSS
+62 
-73 ISPRMLQRFIDKTGV
+73 
-88 LRLYGIFVSGF
+88 
-99 FYSVLS
+99 
-105 ILLLQDLDSDQN
+105 
-117 VVAGSFGIVYSIIA
+117 
-131 MLGFIIFSKQVID
+131 
-144 NIKMSNVIEGV
+144 
-155 FNDCDKLIDE
+155 
-165 EVELRENAEHYKDDE
+165 YK
-180 SVTEI
+180 
-185 PLVAQKT
+185 
-192 GYFFKVKTDEIL
+192 
-204 KNLNTIKSELTITKR
+204 R
-219 IGEYVVEGEALG
+219 
-231 ILKIIE
+231 ILKIIISHAALIFYWSYLYKTGE
-237 SKKLDDETEE
+237 ITGKDPIINLTSAGLILIIYGFIYTEITKKEDKKTDGLYIFASLLFFALALNKNLHFLICLGLGLVTSIFYIVKNYRKEKNFYISILPISKKMTQVFTGIFICVIMLLTYLLDLDV
-247 ELREEISQFL
+247 L
-257 VINIFNQVIFFA
+257 VVNIFNQVIFFA

-311 EVLQDIFAA
+311 EFLQDIFAA
-320 KNYLSLKEPKVHEAS
+320 KNFLSLKEPKVHEAS

-372 VASLYPYKTPKIDKK
+372 LASLYPYKTPKIDKK

-446 DFKNIEDSKRGV
+446 DFKNIADSKRGV